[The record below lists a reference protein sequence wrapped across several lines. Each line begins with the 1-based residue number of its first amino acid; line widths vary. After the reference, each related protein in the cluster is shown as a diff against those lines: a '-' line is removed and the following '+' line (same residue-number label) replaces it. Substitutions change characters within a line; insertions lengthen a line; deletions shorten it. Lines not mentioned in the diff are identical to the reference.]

1 MSADP
6 LVGTWRLVSL
16 EVRDAEGRVTYPL
29 GRDAAG
35 FITYAADGHMA
46 VQFGR
51 AGRAHLAQGDWLAAP
66 DAEIAAAARDYF
78 AYCGTY
84 ELRGGEV
91 VHRGGAEPVPQLD
104 RGGTGPAG
112 RGGREPGNPSPT
124 PPTPLGGRQQIA
136 TLVWERT

>member
-6 LVGTWRLVSL
+6 LVGTWRLVSFEL
-16 EVRDAEGRVTYPL
+16 RDAEGRVTYPL

-91 VHRGGAEPVPQLD
+91 VHRVELSLLPNWIGAEQVRLVALD
-104 RGGTGPAG
+104 ANRVIL
-112 RGGREPGNPSPT
+112 ST